1 MSYTKILKVLC
12 PNICATYQTFY
23 HIIRFIEVVNL
34 ENVGSLSFLPRYERK
49 ENQTLLQRLT
59 R

>member
-1 MSYTKILKVLC
+1 MFNLLSC
-12 PNICATYQTFY
+12 NICATYQTFY